1 MIHEEYIYN
10 IFKQLFLY
18 YLKTYQ
24 PECRIMF
31 EKKGAHVIPPGM
43 DWFMYLEGRLLHPD
57 MPEFVFNV
65 QLYRNGSE
73 PDDPR
78 LEIRYTVKWSMDRF
92 DSEEAFDFLH
102 RIFNALLD
110 DVTVKAREDGV
121 FIFEQEFGILED
133 GDYDRRL
140 FTYKNEQDMPVDLLL
155 DNHLIVDPFLEETN
169 SFFSQMQESL
179 PTILAAILVYSEK
192 MQDMNRELFLSED
205 NDTEQGLMGLDFF
218 KAYQSEIEDA

>member
-1 MIHEEYIYN
+1 MLKDSELARINELAHKRKTIGLTEEERIEQAHLREKFLMDFRERFRSQLDN
-10 IFKQLFLY
+10 I
-18 YLKTYQ
+18 
-24 PECRIMF
+24 EI
-31 EKKGAHVIPPGM
+31 V
-43 DWFMYLEGRLLHPD
+43 
-57 MPEFVFNV
+57 
-65 QLYRNGSE
+65 E

-102 RIFNALLD
+102 RIFNTLLD

-179 PTILAAILVYSEK
+179 PTILAAILAYSEK